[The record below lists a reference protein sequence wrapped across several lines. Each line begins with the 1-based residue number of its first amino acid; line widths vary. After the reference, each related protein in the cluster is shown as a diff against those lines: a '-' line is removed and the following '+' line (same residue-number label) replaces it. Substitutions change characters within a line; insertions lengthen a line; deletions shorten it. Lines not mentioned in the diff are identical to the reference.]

1 MGAIPPD
8 YWNSA
13 EQTACR
19 ACGERVIALV
29 FPARNAAPAAAAPAT
44 LGAEG
49 EASCFYHADH
59 QAVAACEECGRFLC
73 SLCELDLDGRR
84 LCPACLERGVNLEKA
99 ASLET
104 QRVQYDS
111 LAIHLTTW
119 PILTF
124 WLPLFTAPA
133 ALYLVLRHWK
143 TPMSILPRSRARLW
157 IALLLAVGQ
166 ILAIAALIVLAIRFA
181 PQVPPPSG

>member
-1 MGAIPPD
+1 MGSIPPD

-13 EQTACR
+13 HQTACR
-19 ACGERVIALV
+19 ACGERVIAHV
-29 FPARNAAPAAAAPAT
+29 FPARNAPAAAAAPAAT
-44 LGAEG
+44 GEG
-49 EASCFYHADH
+49 EASCFYHAAN

-73 SLCELDLDGRR
+73 SLCELDLDARR

-104 QRVQYDS
+104 QRVQYDT

-119 PILTF
+119 PILTV
-124 WLPLFTAPA
+124 WLPLFTAPT

-157 IALLLAVGQ
+157 IALLLAAGE
-166 ILAIAALIVLAIRFA
+166 ILGIAGLIALVIWFA
-181 PQVPPPSG
+181 PRVPRPPG